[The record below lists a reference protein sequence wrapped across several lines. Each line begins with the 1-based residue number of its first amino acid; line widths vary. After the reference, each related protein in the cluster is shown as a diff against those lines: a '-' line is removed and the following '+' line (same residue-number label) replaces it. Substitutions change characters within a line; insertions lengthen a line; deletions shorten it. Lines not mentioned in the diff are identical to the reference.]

1 MTMFELSENQKQFQ
15 EAARTFALAEMAPHA
30 GEWDTKK
37 HFPKDV
43 IRKAAEM
50 GFLGVYLK
58 EDVGGLGLGRLD
70 AAIIFEELAAGC
82 TSTTAYITIHNM
94 VAGMIDKFGSEEL
107 RQQFC
112 PQLANGEL
120 LGSYC
125 LTEANSGSDAAS
137 LKTRAEKNGNE
148 YILTGSKVFVSG
160 GGATDVLIVMARTG
174 DQTAKGITAFVVP
187 ANSKGISFGENEK
200 KMGWNSQPTRVINF
214 DNVVVS
220 EKNMLGQLG
229 EGFKIAL
236 NGLDGGRINIG
247 TCSIGCAQA
256 ALHATNKYMNERK
269 QFGKP
274 LKDFQALQFK
284 VADMFT
290 EVVAARQMVR
300 LAAWKFDNKDPQTTI
315 YCAMAKRYATD
326 IGFKVCN
333 EAIQL
338 HGGYGYTQDYPVE
351 RLMRDSRVHQIL
363 EGTNEIM
370 RVIISRKVLEEGAAE
385 IFR

>member
-1 MTMFELSENQKQFQ
+1 MFELSENQKQFQ

-30 GEWDTKK
+30 AEWDAKK

-112 PQLANGEL
+112 PQLASGEL

-137 LKTRAEKNGNE
+137 LKTRAEKKGSE
-148 YILTGSKVFVSG
+148 YVLTGSKVFVSG
-160 GGATDVLIVMARTG
+160 GGATDILVVMARTG

-220 EKNMLGQLG
+220 EKKILGQLG

-300 LAAWKFDNKDPQTTI
+300 LAAWKFDNKDPQTTV

-370 RVIISRKVLEEGAAE
+370 RVIISRKVLEEGAADT
-385 IFR
+385 FR

>member
-1 MTMFELSENQKQFQ
+1 MFELSENQKQFQ

-30 GEWDTKK
+30 AEGDAIK

-112 PQLANGEL
+112 PQLASGEL

-214 DNVVVS
+214 DNVAVP
-220 EKNMLGQLG
+220 EKNILGQLG

-300 LAAWKFDNKDPQTTI
+300 LAAWKFDNKDPQTTV

-363 EGTNEIM
+363 EGTNEVM
-370 RVIISRKVLEEGAAE
+370 RVIISRKVLEEGAAD

>member
-1 MTMFELSENQKQFQ
+1 MFELSENQKQFQ

-30 GEWDTKK
+30 AEWDAKK

-70 AAIIFEELAAGC
+70 AAIIFEELAVGC

-112 PQLANGEL
+112 PQLVSGEL

-137 LKTRAEKNGNE
+137 LKTRAEKKGSE
-148 YILTGSKVFVSG
+148 YVLTGSKVFVSG

-174 DQTAKGITAFVVP
+174 DNTPKGITAFVVP
-187 ANSKGISFGENEK
+187 ANTQGISFGENEK

-220 EKNMLGQLG
+220 EKNILGQLG

-256 ALHATNKYMNERK
+256 ALQATNKYMNERK
-269 QFGKP
+269 QFGKA

-300 LAAWKFDNKDPQTTI
+300 LAAWKFDNKDPQTTV